1 MGGRRY
7 REVGGRWIVE
17 RMVGNRRREGVLVRT
32 FFEITSG
39 VKRAQF
45 DMVKLARFFVF
56 TKSTIIAVKN
66 VMAKGTFGF
75 FVTMPC

>member
-7 REVGGRWIVE
+7 REVGGRWVHGRIGE
-17 RMVGNRRREGVLVRT
+17 RMVGNRRREEGVLVRT

-45 DMVKLARFFVF
+45 DMAKLASFFVF
-56 TKSTIIAVKN
+56 TKSTIIAVRN
-66 VMAKGTFGF
+66 VMA
-75 FVTMPC
+75 

>member
-17 RMVGNRRREGVLVRT
+17 RMVGNMRREEGVFVRT

-39 VKRAQF
+39 VKRTQF
-45 DMVKLARFFVF
+45 DMTKLACFFVF
-56 TKSTIIAVKN
+56 TKSTIIAIKN
-66 VMAKGTFGF
+66 VMA
-75 FVTMPC
+75 